1 MATIN
6 DIAAKLGISKS
17 TVSKGL
23 NNAKDVS
30 EEMRKK
36 ILETAVELGY
46 ANKRLQKERKA
57 LCILVEN
64 MDFQTPNQFGHD
76 IILGFRQMAEPEG
89 WTVDVI
95 PIDMEFQRGTPYG
108 VFMIEHG
115 YQASFI
121 LGLTLLDP
129 WMHEFRT
136 SKIPAVLYDN
146 YIKENPYIASVGC
159 DSQEGFELAVKHLTS
174 LGHKKIGLLSGPL
187 ESYILKARYNAY
199 LNAMDKYGLEINEN
213 YIGLGYYVNDSTR
226 KYIPKL
232 IEQGV
237 TAILFSHDIRAISA
251 ITECEDRGI
260 RIPEDVSI
268 VGFDDL
274 PMTAHTLP
282 SLTTIRQD
290 RLALGKCGFYA
301 LSSLLNHV
309 PIGSILLRA
318 SLIVRDS
325 TGPVPKQPWIE
336 THPLIRSASD
346 TATASAIR
354 SDSPDAPDEILQ
366 KRLLSTPTDNP

>member
-30 EEMRKK
+30 EQMRKK

-46 ANKRLQKERKA
+46 TNKRLLKREKK
-57 LCILVEN
+57 LCILIEN
-64 MDFQTPNQFGHD
+64 MDYQTPNQFGHD
-76 IILGFRQMAEPEG
+76 IVLGFKQMAEPDG

-108 VFMIEHG
+108 VFMIERG
-115 YQASFI
+115 YQAAFL

-136 SKIPAVLYDN
+136 CRIPTVLYDN
-146 YIKENPYIASVGC
+146 SVKDNPHIASVGC
-159 DSQEGFELAVKHLTS
+159 DSQEGFELAVRHLTG
-174 LGHKKIGLLSGPL
+174 LGHKKIGLISGPL

-199 LNAMDKYGLEINEN
+199 LNAMDKFGLEINEN

-226 KYIPKL
+226 KYIPMLMK
-232 IEQGV
+232 EGV

-260 RIPEDVSI
+260 RIPEDLSI

-274 PMTAHTLP
+274 PMTAHTQP
-282 SLTTIRQD
+282 PLTTIRQN
-290 RLALGKCGFYA
+290 RTAIGKCGFYA
-301 LSSLLNHV
+301 LSCLLNEV
-309 PIGSILLRA
+309 AIGSILLRA
-318 SLIVRDS
+318 PLIVRNS
-325 TGPVPKQPWIE
+325 TGPAPRTPV
-336 THPLIRSASD
+336 SAQD
-346 TATASAIR
+346 I
-354 SDSPDAPDEILQ
+354 
-366 KRLLSTPTDNP
+366 

>member
-6 DIAAKLGISKS
+6 DIAEKLGISKS

-23 NNAKDVS
+23 NNARDVS

-36 ILETAVELGY
+36 ILEAAVELGY
-46 ANKRLQKERKA
+46 VNRRQQKERKA

-76 IILGFRQMAEPEG
+76 IVLGFKQMAEPEG
-89 WTVDVI
+89 WTVDII
-95 PIDMEFQRGTPYG
+95 PIDMEFQRGIPYG
-108 VFMIEHG
+108 VFMMEHG

-129 WMHEFRT
+129 WIHELRT
-136 SKIPAVLYDN
+136 SRVPTVLYDN
-146 YIKENPYIASVGC
+146 YVKENPCIASVGC
-159 DSQEGFELAVKHLTS
+159 YSQEGFELAVKHLTS
-174 LGHKKIGLLSGPL
+174 LGHKKIGLISGPL

-199 LNAMDKYGLEINEN
+199 LNAMDKFNLEINEN

-232 IEQGV
+232 LDEGV

-251 ITECEDRGI
+251 ITECKDRGI
-260 RIPEDVSI
+260 RVPEDISI

-274 PMTAHTLP
+274 PMTAYTLP
-282 SLTTIRQD
+282 SLTTIRQN
-290 RLALGKCGFYA
+290 RTGIGKCGYYA
-301 LSSLLNHV
+301 LSCLLNQV
-309 PIGSILLRA
+309 SIGSILLRA
-318 SLIVRDS
+318 TLIVRNS
-325 TGPVPKQPWIE
+325 TGP
-336 THPLIRSASD
+336 
-346 TATASAIR
+346 
-354 SDSPDAPDEILQ
+354 APQ
-366 KRLLSTPTDNP
+366 

>member
-23 NNAKDVS
+23 NHAKDVS

-46 ANKRLQKERKA
+46 VNKRLQKERKA

-64 MDFQTPNQFGHD
+64 MEFHTPNQFGHD
-76 IILGFRQMAEPEG
+76 IILGFKQMAEPDG

-95 PIDMEFQRGTPYG
+95 PIDKEFQRGIPYS
-108 VFMIEHG
+108 VFMMEHG

-121 LGLTLLDP
+121 LGLTLIDP

-136 SKIPAVLYDN
+136 SRIPTVLYDN
-146 YIKENPYIASVGC
+146 SIKENPYIASVGC
-159 DSQEGFELAVKHLTS
+159 DSQEGFELAVNHLTS
-174 LGHKKIGLLSGPL
+174 LGHKKIGLISGPL

-199 LNAMDKYGLEINEN
+199 LNALARYGLEINED

-232 IEQGV
+232 LAQGV

-251 ITECEDRGI
+251 ITECDDRGI
-260 RIPEDVSI
+260 HIPKDVSI

-290 RLALGKCGFYA
+290 RISIGKCGFYA
-301 LSSLLNHV
+301 LSCLLNQV
-309 PIGSILLRA
+309 AIGSILLRA
-318 SLIVRDS
+318 TLIVRDS
-325 TGPVPKQPWIE
+325 TGPAPSTKAPVPSIPTAAE
-336 THPLIRSASD
+336 TSVGLP
-346 TATASAIR
+346 
-354 SDSPDAPDEILQ
+354 
-366 KRLLSTPTDNP
+366 